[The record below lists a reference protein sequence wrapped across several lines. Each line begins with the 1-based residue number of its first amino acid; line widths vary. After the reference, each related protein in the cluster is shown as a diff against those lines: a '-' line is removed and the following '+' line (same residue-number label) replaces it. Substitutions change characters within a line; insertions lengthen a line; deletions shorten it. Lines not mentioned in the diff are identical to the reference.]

1 MRFFTFAAL
10 GVANAI
16 GALALESLSE
26 SVKDFPQCS
35 YSAFKNALEKEGC
48 DVKSIGAGTFDCL
61 CKHVASIIVT
71 MTSSKIDANCQA
83 NWGTAL
89 TGVCIQWGLASSTAS
104 DFPEATKALASELG
118 AAADAGPTSTGSAA
132 SSGSTAGAAS
142 TSSSKG
148 PAAVATPVMGL
159 LGAAA
164 LAGILV

>member
-1 MRFFTFAAL
+1 MRFPAL
-10 GVANAI
+10 SAVVAANAI

-35 YSAFKNALEKEGC
+35 YSAFKKALDKEGC
-48 DVKSIGAGTFDCL
+48 DVKNIGSGTFDCL
-61 CKHVASIIVT
+61 CKHLASIVVT
-71 MTSSKIDANCQA
+71 MSSSKLDANCQA
-83 NWGTAL
+83 NWSTAL
-89 TGVCIQWGLASSTAS
+89 TNVCAQWGLASTTAT

-118 AAADAGPTSTGSAA
+118 AAGDAGATSTGSAA
-132 SSGSTAGAAS
+132 NSGSTAGAAS

-148 PAAVATPVMGL
+148 PAAATTPVMGL